1 MKKIFT
7 LQSLGGLA
15 LFLLFAITG
24 SAQPAGTVYSTTLY
38 RMNAGGT
45 SVPSIDTS
53 KVAWGNDHPDIPSG
67 YVDTAIAGNKTYTV
81 YDTILFDAS
90 VPLSVPVKVFKSERS
105 LSEFRDATQLEWKFP
120 VKATTLVEVR
130 LYFAEIWFNQPGSR
144 VFDVWIEGE
153 KKLSNYDILS
163 EVPKFTGT
171 TKTYVTEVGDD
182 DTLNIVFAKNIGQPK
197 VNGIEIIEVTPTVQ
211 SVFGKKT
218 QNTIAA
224 FPNPCKDV
232 VTLKMDNFNLR
243 DIQLFDSYGKQIESP
258 RTELSGY
265 DLRVDL
271 SSQPSGV
278 YMLKVT
284 NDKASETLRLIK
296 Q

>member
-1 MKKIFT
+1 MKKILT

-15 LFLLFAITG
+15 FFLLFAIAG
-24 SAQPAGTVYSTTLY
+24 SAQPDGTVYSTTLY
-38 RMNAGGT
+38 RINAGGT
-45 SVPSIDTS
+45 VVPSIDTAT
-53 KVAWGNDHPDIPSG
+53 VAWGNDHPDVPSV

-81 YDTILFDAS
+81 FDTILFDAS

-105 LSEFRDATQLEWKFP
+105 LSEFKDAIDLEWKFP

-130 LYFAEIWFNQPGSR
+130 LYFAEIWFNEPGSR
-144 VFDVWIEGE
+144 VFDIWVEGE

-163 EVPKFTGT
+163 EVSKFTGT
-171 TKTYVTEVGDD
+171 AKTYVAEVGAD

-218 QNTIAA
+218 QNNIAA
-224 FPNPCKDV
+224 FPNPCKDIV
-232 VTLKMDNFNLR
+232 ILKMDNSNLR
-243 DIQLFDSYGKQIESP
+243 DVQLFDGYGKHIESP
-258 RTELSGY
+258 TTELSGN

-271 SSQPSGV
+271 SSQPSGM

-284 NDKASETLRLIK
+284 NDKATETLRLIK

>member
-7 LQSLGGLA
+7 LQFLGGLA
-15 LFLLFAITG
+15 LFLLLAIAG
-24 SAQPAGTVYSTTLY
+24 SAQPDGTVYSTTLY
-38 RMNAGGT
+38 RLNAGGT

-53 KVAWGNDHPDIPSG
+53 AVAWGNDHPDIPSNF
-67 YVDTAIAGNKTYTV
+67 VDTAIAGNKTFTV

-105 LSEFRDATQLEWKFP
+105 LSEFKGATDLEWKFP

-130 LYFAEIWFNQPGSR
+130 LYFAEIWFNDPGSR
-144 VFDVWIEGE
+144 VFDLWIEGE
-153 KKLSNYDILS
+153 KKLSNFDILS

-171 TKTYVTEVGDD
+171 AKTYVTEVGDD

-197 VNGIEIIEVTPTVQ
+197 VNAIEIIEVTPVVQ
-211 SVFGKKT
+211 NVFGKKT

-224 FPNPCKDV
+224 FPNPCKDIV
-232 VTLKMDNFNLR
+232 NLKMNNSTLR
-243 DIQLFDSYGKQIESP
+243 DVQLFDGYGKLIEGP
-258 RTELSGY
+258 RTELSGN

-284 NDKASETLRLIK
+284 NDRSTETLRLIK

>member
-7 LQSLGGLA
+7 LQFIGGLA
-15 LFLLFAITG
+15 LFFLFAINA
-24 SAQPAGTVYSTTLY
+24 SAQPSGTVYSTTLY
-38 RMNAGGT
+38 RVNPGGT
-45 SVPSIDTS
+45 TVSSIDTS
-53 KVAWGNDHPDIPSG
+53 KVAWGNDHPDAPSL
-67 YVDTAIAGNKTYTV
+67 YVDTAIAGNRTYTV

-90 VPLSVPVKVFKSERS
+90 VPVSVPVKVFKSERS
-105 LSEFRDATQLEWKFP
+105 LSEFKGGTELEWKFP
-120 VKATTLVEVR
+120 VKATSLVEVR
-130 LYFAEIWFNQPGSR
+130 LYFAELYFNEPGVR
-144 VFDVWIEGE
+144 VFDIWVEGE
-153 KKLSNYDILS
+153 KVLSNFDIFS
-163 EVPKFTGT
+163 EVGKFTGVA
-171 TKTYVTEVGDD
+171 KTFVAEVGDD
-182 DTLNIVFAKNIGQPK
+182 DTLNIVFAKNVGQPK
-197 VNGIEIIEVTPTVQ
+197 INGIEIIEVTPTVQ
-211 SVFGKKT
+211 SVFGKRT

-232 VTLKMDNFNLR
+232 VTLKLDNSAVR
-243 DIQLFDSYGKQIESP
+243 DLQLFDSYGKQIDNPKAEF
-258 RTELSGY
+258 SGN